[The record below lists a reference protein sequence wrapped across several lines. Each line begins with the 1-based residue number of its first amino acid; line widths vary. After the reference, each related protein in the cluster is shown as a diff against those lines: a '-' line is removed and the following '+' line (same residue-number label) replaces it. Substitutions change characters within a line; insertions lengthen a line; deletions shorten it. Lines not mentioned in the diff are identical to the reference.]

1 MKNRNYLLL
10 LGLSLIQVYQSELI
24 GQSNGSPPLGVGQA
38 QATATLPAMPNG
50 GGNSAG
56 VPAGIPE
63 PSAGLDGF
71 VWDGKKFTLGDA
83 RIFNAKFTGYL
94 NEPEE
99 DLKEEKSYQE
109 MLQKILDSLDVFR
122 VRSESKSKILQE
134 ILPLLQKAMR
144 NPRDSGQCRAI
155 YNSIGSDYHGRDN
168 IAYTQIR
175 LKQLAKEVDSIRWN
189 MQVVANPSTMDLQW
203 NPGTLSKAK
212 VQIDNLQ
219 TELEQKLAEMKSLSE
234 HTQTK
239 VSESRIALQRVIVSL
254 FLSRH
259 FDHVMLATSIYRF
272 LYSDGAGGIEIEDS
286 VISAASEGAKKMRAA
301 TSYDRSVKSDN
312 TVGYSRTNG
321 AYSNNIVDQ
330 KNIENGIVSIL
341 PNMSEVLDKQTSL
354 KLAVLGNIPKEM
366 SELESATQE
375 LIDQTNRMMKS
386 VKTLVAQG
394 LYEDAMQRLQ
404 EAFLPGEHLSALRT
418 FPWEKRQNLWK
429 YLQEKQEIFASVS
442 SKDYASAIK
451 KIEEMNKGSKDNPF
465 VRELSEVKNL
475 QGASDMYIAK
485 AKEAASRGDS
495 EGMNK
500 SIEEAAKIW
509 PQNPALKETIQ
520 KMNQLNQGKDELKKL
535 LQQKNYKYIMDEKA
549 RFLAASSDEPALLE
563 QLKNVLETQG
573 KALAWKAR
581 IEELLKR
588 GDPYGAWE
596 EAEKGIAEHPENTD
610 LMKLR
615 SDAAV
620 KCPEYVDKIEKARS
634 AESRDDPAAALA
646 SYLAARQIY
655 PQSALARDG
664 IATLSKKLLTK

>member
-596 EAEKGIAEHPENTD
+596 EAEKGIAEHPESTD